1 MGKLQPV
8 LDGLT
13 WLRDKGAGAVD
24 GIQGVGSAVS
34 NWWNGEPNPQT
45 AASPKGISGSF
56 LGGDIG
62 RGFRRVGEQGPET
75 IWNSKGGYVA
85 HASATE
91 RLSRLSARA
100 APLMSAL
107 GGGLRRA
114 MDQAQTV
121 AAPVMQQ
128 VQQAEQTMTPA
139 MMPSTGASCA
149 ASTGHYSRPDQCTEY
164 VCFRSC

>member
-1 MGKLQPV
+1 ME
-8 LDGLT
+8 
-13 WLRDKGAGAVD
+13 R
-24 GIQGVGSAVS
+24 
-34 NWWNGEPNPQT
+34 EPGPQT

-85 HASATE
+85 HASVTA

-107 GGGLRRA
+107 GIWVVEGLREGQRKFA
-114 MDQAQTV
+114 THG
-121 AAPVMQQ
+121 APPHTH
-128 VQQAEQTMTPA
+128 ARTS
-139 MMPSTGASCA
+139 PSTSGDMMADLA
-149 ASTGHYSRPDQCTEY
+149 AFCHSKDGEILDAI
-164 VCFRSC
+164 V